1 MGDQHPSYLQAAMI
15 NSLSRSQ
22 ALLLGTV
29 VFAGLALGAIGLFL
43 ISIGSG
49 GSLAIGGYQIWGEKP
64 FHVRA
69 GFHDI
74 LGVEP
79 GARVRIKGMD
89 AGEVAHVQ
97 SPTNPNDPVIL
108 VLKLDGRQRNLVRAD
123 AKVQIISEGMIGGK
137 VLDLH
142 PGSAAAPPADEN
154 ALLETIPSV
163 SLADLAKQFNDSVKS
178 VRDGE
183 GALGKE
189 AVDTL
194 RQIRTT
200 MSTFEQVGDAGK
212 SMPFVRDYVKDPL
225 ALLVRPDCECNRY
238 SYNEGELFEPGRAV
252 LTADGRR
259 LLDDLAPRLN
269 GLLQHD
275 KAELVVFACADPK
288 SGEDRALLKTV
299 TKGQSE
305 AVCQYLKGHHA
316 VQKAGWFSSRKV
328 TALGLGA
335 DAPPAEKDGKGAAR
349 VELRVFVPQK

>member
-1 MGDQHPSYLQAAMI
+1 MTD
-15 NSLSRSQ
+15 SLSRSQ
-22 ALLLGTV
+22 ALFLGTV
-29 VFAGLALGAIGLFL
+29 VIVGLALATIGLFL
-43 ISIGSG
+43 ISTGSG

-74 LGVEP
+74 QGVEP

-89 AGEVAHVQ
+89 AGEVARIEPPATPDE
-97 SPTNPNDPVIL
+97 SVIL
-108 VLKLDGRQRNLVRAD
+108 VLKLDGRKRSLVHAD
-123 AKVQIISEGMIGGK
+123 AKVQIVSEGMIGGK
-137 VLDLH
+137 VIELQ
-142 PGSAAAPPADEN
+142 PGTRAAPPADEN
-154 ALLETIPSV
+154 ALLETLPSV

-212 SMPFVRDYVKDPL
+212 AMPFVRDYVKDPL

-238 SYNEGELFEPGRAV
+238 SYNESELFEPGRAV

-259 LLDDLAPRLN
+259 RLDDLAPRLN

-275 KAELVVFACADPK
+275 KAELLVFACADPR
-288 SGEDRALLKTV
+288 SGEDHALLKTIA
-299 TKGQSE
+299 KGQSE

-335 DAPPAEKDGKGAAR
+335 DAPPDEKDGKTGAR